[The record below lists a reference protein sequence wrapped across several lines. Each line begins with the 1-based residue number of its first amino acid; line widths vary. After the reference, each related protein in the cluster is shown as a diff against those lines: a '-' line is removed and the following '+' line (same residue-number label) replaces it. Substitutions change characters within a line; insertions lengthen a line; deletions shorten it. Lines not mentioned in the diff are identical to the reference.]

1 MSDTKASGLTFG
13 ADTYEG
19 AFEEEKE
26 SDHESDGAIAEGD
39 HFSLCSDGTVELDGI
54 TDDVEGRLYSVDPI
68 DVEVD
73 SVENSTQMQNNP
85 EKTNGLQ
92 SDSDS
97 EIDDDMKPIPKGK
110 INCSQPHAQEDCL
123 YFIRFRAWRGIM
135 WNSTIIL
142 SIIQNAQR

>member
-1 MSDTKASGLTFG
+1 MSDTKASELTFG

-39 HFSLCSDGTVELDGI
+39 HFSLCSDGTDELDRI

-73 SVENSTQMQNNP
+73 SVDNSTQMQNNP
-85 EKTNGLQ
+85 DKINGLQ

-97 EIDDDMKPIPKGK
+97 DIDDDMKPIPRRKSIAHNYMHRRIVYISLDLEHGGELCGIVQLSCQLFK
-110 INCSQPHAQEDCL
+110 I
-123 YFIRFRAWRGIM
+123 
-135 WNSTIIL
+135 
-142 SIIQNAQR
+142 